1 MRFSDQQQASHI
13 LKSKT
18 HDSEIL
24 SPKIK
29 NPESYGTLLNSIT
42 PVPSQSVSVKFN
54 NHKFLIHLDSGA
66 TVSFITVSTI
76 LKLGVQLKPN
86 GQLAMLADEK
96 TRMQSLGEIDILI
109 TTNDT
114 IVLRLRALVV
124 EHLKVDCYAGTTFH
138 VDNHVKADITTG
150 FVSLH
155 GGSL

>member
-1 MRFSDQQQASHI
+1 M
-13 LKSKT
+13 
-18 HDSEIL
+18 
-24 SPKIK
+24 
-29 NPESYGTLLNSIT
+29 NSIT